1 MIASSRS
8 SSPSSE
14 APHRGS
20 IPRVSTWILVWLA
33 LTLLSIVALAAILIG
48 LVRQA
53 FVLSRSLSRF
63 TEEVGPLATE
73 IGRQTDHVAGHG
85 ADRPRIPRS

>member
-1 MIASSRS
+1 M
-8 SSPSSE
+8 
-14 APHRGS
+14 
-20 IPRVSTWILVWLA
+20 STWILVWLV

-63 TEEVGPLATE
+63 TDEVGPLATE

-85 ADRPRIPRS
+85 ADRPRTPRS